1 MKNSELYD
9 ALSKIDDKYVEN
21 AENLRKN
28 TLSETKPG
36 PRNVRGRINTRAMTA
51 IAAAVIAAVF
61 VMSAVAVLTTS
72 IRRKN
77 AASSPDA
84 TGEPIVVQP
93 PVITGDN
100 RDLVLAALD
109 DYKDVGEIIKPGFL
123 RFGAVGLDEN
133 NCFEKNSPITVTL
146 VIFSENY
153 GNFPDYDLEFVDP
166 VNISSLVYNKY
177 DVEGHQCFDVAFYA
191 SPDKNGSVHVELIP
205 SDGREHYLF
214 GNCNIYTANSAEKIF
229 ISTASIET
237 AMSLAGQKIIDR
249 NDSYGGVFRPGTDG
263 NNSGIVRITGSVS
276 YLDDAGIL
284 QPVDGVIVDIYKLTP
299 GSKLVEV
306 KSVTVK
312 NGAYALDLKVD
323 MPGGNVIIS
332 VLRKSGSEG
341 KPAELSEV
349 LSSYQ
354 LSKISFTVTSGG
366 SLEQYFDFGSV
377 DRLDDAERA

>member
-36 PRNVRGRINTRAMTA
+36 PRNVHRRINTRAMTA

-100 RDLVLAALD
+100 RDLVLAALAD
-109 DYKDVGEIIKPGFL
+109 FNYAVETKPGFL
-123 RFGAVGLDEN
+123 RFGAVGLEEN

-166 VNISSLVYNKY
+166 ENISSLVYNKY
-177 DVEGHQCFDVAFYA
+177 DVEGHQCFDVTFYA
-191 SPDKNGSVHVELIP
+191 SPDKNGSVRVRLIP

-229 ISTASIET
+229 ISTVSMET

-249 NDSYGGVFRPGTDG
+249 GDSYGGVFRHGTDG

-276 YLDDAGIL
+276 YRDDAGIL
-284 QPVDGVIVDIYKLTP
+284 QPAGNIIVDIYKLTP
-299 GSKLVEV
+299 GSELVEV

-312 NGAYALDLKVD
+312 EGAYALDLEVD
-323 MPGGNVIIS
+323 MPEGNVIIT
-332 VLRKSGSEG
+332 VVRRAGSGG

-349 LSSYQ
+349 LNNYQ
-354 LSKISFTVTSGG
+354 LNKISVTVTSGG
-366 SLEQYFDFGSV
+366 SLEQHFDFGSV

>member
-36 PRNVRGRINTRAMTA
+36 PRSVRGRINTRAMTA

-109 DYKDVGEIIKPGFL
+109 DYKDVGAIKPGFL
-123 RFGAVGLDEN
+123 RFGAVGLEEN

-166 VNISSLVYNKY
+166 VNISSHVYNKY

-214 GNCNIYTANSAEKIF
+214 GNCYIYTANSAEKIF
-229 ISTASIET
+229 ISTASMET

-249 NDSYGGVFRPGTDG
+249 NDSFSGVFAPETYG
-263 NNSGIVRITGSVS
+263 NDSGIVRITGSVS
-276 YLDDAGIL
+276 YRDDAGIL
-284 QPVDGVIVDIYKLTP
+284 QPAGNIIVDIYKLTP
-299 GSKLVEV
+299 GSELVEV

-312 NGAYALDLKVD
+312 DGAYALDLEVD
-323 MPGGNVIIS
+323 MPEGNVIIT
-332 VLRKSGSEG
+332 VVRRAGLGG

-366 SLEQYFDFGSV
+366 SLEQHFDFGSL

>member
-84 TGEPIVVQP
+84 TGEPIVVRP

-100 RDLVLAALD
+100 RDLVLAALAD
-109 DYKDVGEIIKPGFL
+109 FNYAGGTKPGFL
-123 RFGAVGLDEN
+123 RFGAVGLEEN

-229 ISTASIET
+229 ISTASMET

-249 NDSYGGVFRPGTDG
+249 NDSYGGVFRHGTDG
-263 NNSGIVRITGSVS
+263 NNSGIVRMTGSVS
-276 YLDDAGIL
+276 YRDDAGIL
-284 QPVDGVIVDIYKLTP
+284 QPAGNIIVDIYKLTP
-299 GSKLVEV
+299 GSELVEV

-312 NGAYALDLKVD
+312 DGAYALDLEVD
-323 MPGGNVIIS
+323 MPEGNVIIT
-332 VLRKSGSEG
+332 VVRRAGLGG

-366 SLEQYFDFGSV
+366 SLEQHFDFGSV

>member
-100 RDLVLAALD
+100 RDLVLAALAD
-109 DYKDVGEIIKPGFL
+109 FNYAVETKPGFL
-123 RFGAVGLDEN
+123 RFGAVGLEEN

-166 VNISSLVYNKY
+166 ENISSLVYNKY
-177 DVEGHQCFDVAFYA
+177 D
-191 SPDKNGSVHVELIP
+191 
-205 SDGREHYLF
+205 
-214 GNCNIYTANSAEKIF
+214 
-229 ISTASIET
+229 
-237 AMSLAGQKIIDR
+237 
-249 NDSYGGVFRPGTDG
+249 
-263 NNSGIVRITGSVS
+263 
-276 YLDDAGIL
+276 
-284 QPVDGVIVDIYKLTP
+284 KL
-299 GSKLVEV
+299 G
-306 KSVTVK
+306 
-312 NGAYALDLKVD
+312 
-323 MPGGNVIIS
+323 
-332 VLRKSGSEG
+332 
-341 KPAELSEV
+341 LSH
-349 LSSYQ
+349 
-354 LSKISFTVTSGG
+354 
-366 SLEQYFDFGSV
+366 
-377 DRLDDAERA
+377 